1 MFNTPLTNFVNS
13 LSSTHQLQRLCL
25 QAKVQDPKQTYQVYK
40 ALYAFHLNQWNT
52 YVTKMV
58 NFCASEIMH
67 LEEVISNMKQQNQ
80 KLKQFS
86 DSVVE
91 FFNLTR
97 LEVEHEELYNFLLSH
112 QIWNMEVHFELTMF
126 STMSAENVRQYL
138 LGAVLNA
145 TNKLHRK
152 LMFLLEQ
159 KKNLGLMMLD
169 IEYCKRE
176 VDITI
181 QIFHS
186 DKFSKEQIKS
196 LKKIHKKKI
205 YRSAFRRCTKLMK
218 LK

>member
-1 MFNTPLTNFVNS
+1 MFKTPLTNFVNS
-13 LSSTHQLQRLCL
+13 LSSTHQLQRLCI
-25 QAKVQDPKQTYQVYK
+25 QGKVRDPKQTYQIYK
-40 ALYAFHLNQWNT
+40 ALYGFHLNQWNT

-67 LEEVISNMKQQNQ
+67 LEEVISNVNQQTL

-91 FFNLTR
+91 FFNVAQLQ
-97 LEVEHEELYNFLLSH
+97 VEHEELHHFLLSH
-112 QIWNMEVHFELTMF
+112 QIRVMEVHFELTMF
-126 STMSAENVRQYL
+126 RTMSTENVRRDL

-145 TNKLHRK
+145 QNKLHRK

-169 IEYCKRE
+169 IEYCRRE

-181 QIFHS
+181 HIFQS
-186 DKFSKEQIKS
+186 EAFSKEQIKS
-196 LKKIHKKKI
+196 LKKIQKNKI
-205 YRSAFRRCTKLMK
+205 YSSAFRRCTKLMK